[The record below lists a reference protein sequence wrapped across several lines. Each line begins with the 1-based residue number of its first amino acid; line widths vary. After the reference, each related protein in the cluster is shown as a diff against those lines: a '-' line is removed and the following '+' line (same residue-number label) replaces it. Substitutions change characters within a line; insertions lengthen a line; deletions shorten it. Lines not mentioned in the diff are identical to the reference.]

1 MAFAHLSSGSGRA
14 SGSAFGF
21 RLNARILRSYASRSS
36 GVIFKYGLLAELFG
50 IKHFLKGLAFASHDD
65 VKVNVCVVFGFIRK
79 RDDEQKL

>member
-1 MAFAHLSSGSGRA
+1 
-14 SGSAFGF
+14 
-21 RLNARILRSYASRSS
+21 
-36 GVIFKYGLLAELFG
+36 LFG